1 MFYGERLRRTRR
13 PTMRQFIRANAEE
26 LRRLIRKV
34 CPNVGALDE
43 SALHQWVMNDE
54 GLYLWAKSEGVRV

>member
-1 MFYGERLRRTRR
+1 MS
-13 PTMRQFIRANAEE
+13 MREFIRANAEA
-26 LRRLIRKV
+26 LREAIRKA

-43 SALHQWVMNDE
+43 EALRQWILNDE